1 MADTY
6 NTNNEYSISVWSL
19 SAIDLRDF
27 QLENSMLF
35 LATAI
40 PKWKQID
47 VFGDMYTLSVFLSS

>member
-6 NTNNEYSISVWSL
+6 NTNNEYPIPLWSL

-27 QLENSMLF
+27 QLENSMLC

-40 PKWKQID
+40 LKWKKN
-47 VFGDMYTLSVFLSS
+47 